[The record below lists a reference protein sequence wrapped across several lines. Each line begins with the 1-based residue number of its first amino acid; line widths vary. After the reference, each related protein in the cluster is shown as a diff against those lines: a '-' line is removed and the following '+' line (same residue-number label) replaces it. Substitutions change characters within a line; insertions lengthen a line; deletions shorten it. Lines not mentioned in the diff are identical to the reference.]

1 MKIRQIAS
9 LVAAVVFT
17 AVSAAP
23 AFAVTVSRVDGQPI
37 NPNGEPFS
45 ATGAM
50 NLGEKGVSAVCM
62 VTINGTISASGIVSI
77 TSTELV
83 GGAMCKLF
91 AAPASS
97 ASPWTGQFDSTTQLS
112 INNAQMTFPVLGAC
126 GPGKVSTTWRDPDSS
141 ITFMNAELAPDCR
154 LAGTLV
160 TSPKL
165 HVQ

>member
-23 AFAVTVSRVDGQPI
+23 ALAVTVSRVDGQPI

-45 ATGAM
+45 ATGGM
-50 NLGEKGVSAVCM
+50 LLIKGAINTVC
-62 VTINGTISASGIVSI
+62 TLTFNGTVTPAGIVNV
-77 TSTELV
+77 TSAQFN
-83 GGAMCKLF
+83 GGNWCPLISTT
-91 AAPASS
+91 ASS
-97 ASPWTGQFDSTTQLS
+97 ASPWTGQVDSATQIS
-112 INNAQMTFPVLGAC
+112 IDNAQVSIKLLGTC
-126 GPGKVSTTWRDPDSS
+126 GPSKVAGAWSDSKS
-141 ITFMNAELAPDCR
+141 SLSFNNVDLTPDCK
-154 LAGTLV
+154 LAGELV